1 MPSQSAIF
9 IGEKKMST
17 LKIYKETALPTTL
30 VANAIYLVAPT
41 AKPNYVEMYVTSND
55 GASVKRVIDETT
67 IQSMIDA
74 TVSSMSTLSIVSN
87 IAARNALN
95 LTVNKLIL
103 VTDATGDSTV
113 STGAA
118 LYAYNV
124 STSTFVKVA
133 EYESMDVTLTWAS
146 IQNKPSSTVAAI
158 DDAVTKA
165 HSHSNMT
172 QLNKVGED
180 TDGNFTY
187 SGSNPDARLRSSNW

>member
-1 MPSQSAIF
+1 
-9 IGEKKMST
+9 MST

-95 LTVNKLIL
+95 LKVNKLIL

-165 HSHSNMT
+165 HTHSNMT

-180 TDGNFTY
+180 SDGNFTY